1 LAQTDLQQRT
11 QQIEQREAEID
22 ARENALAQMQSEL
35 RNTQRE
41 VLEMRLATEET
52 WAQLSGALAPASLT
66 RSIAQV
72 RAKLADHYRTTIEEL
87 AERSEQLELVRGDLT
102 KQLTALQAK
111 QAELNA
117 WAERRHVDIESQAS
131 RLVSRE
137 QELDRQ
143 QQHYEQLESQWHIER
158 TDYQAEIR
166 RLLSSI
172 RDLEIEEMRAA

>member
-1 LAQTDLQQRT
+1 MKLVRYGPVGKEKPGL
-11 QQIEQREAEID
+11 ID
-22 ARENALAQMQSEL
+22 ADGKL
-35 RNTQRE
+35 RD
-41 VLEMRLATEET
+41 
-52 WAQLSGALAPASLT
+52 LSRKVKDIDGVSLAPASLT
-66 RSIAQV
+66 RSIGQV

-102 KQLTALQAK
+102 KQLTTLQAK
-111 QAELNA
+111 QAELDA
-117 WAERRHVDIESQAS
+117 WAERRHVDIETQAS